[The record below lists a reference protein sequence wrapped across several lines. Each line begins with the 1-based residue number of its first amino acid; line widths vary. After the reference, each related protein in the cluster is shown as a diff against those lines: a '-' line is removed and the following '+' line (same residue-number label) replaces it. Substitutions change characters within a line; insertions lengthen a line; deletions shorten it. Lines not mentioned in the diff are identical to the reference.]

1 MKIVV
6 IGGTGLIGS
15 KTVAILREGGHEVL
29 AASPNTGVN
38 SITGEGLKEAMAGTQ
53 VVIDLANSPS
63 FEDKAVLEFFETSG
77 RNLHAAE
84 AAAGV
89 RHHIALSIVG
99 TDRTPD
105 NGYFRAKVAQ
115 EKLIETSGIP
125 YTIIRSTQFLEFL
138 GAIAA
143 SSADGNMVRLS
154 PGLFQPIAAD
164 DVAAIVADVALAAP
178 RNGIVEIA
186 GPERAPFNEIVA
198 RYLKAVGDPREVVSD
213 PEARYWGG
221 RVEERSLVPLGEAR
235 LGRIGF
241 DEWLPHRDVH
251 CMVRQR
257 EFIFYDS
264 GYHRASP
271 DAGAKAISHR
281 AGLQDVG
288 QLLALALRDSGRTAG
303 AVSFQ
308 NSLHPINLP
317 ALQPQANIRAMNFK
331 DISNFGSGSA
341 LHIESHG
348 VKPVS
353 HPIRTIAQGLLAE
366 LNQLLNFLGSSTD
379 LYRSHA
385 TSCLSVTCYMMSCYL
400 CNPIYQAFVA

>member
-15 KTVAILREGGHEVL
+15 KVVEKLKQKGHEAI
-29 AASPNTGVN
+29 AAAPNTGVN
-38 SITGEGLKEAMAGTQ
+38 TITGEGLKEAMARAQ

-63 FEDKAVLEFFETSG
+63 FEDKAALEFFETSG
-77 RNLHAAE
+77 RNLLAAE

-89 RHHIALSIVG
+89 GHHVALSIVG

-138 GAIAA
+138 GGIAA
-143 SSADGNMVRLS
+143 SSTDGNIVRLS

-178 RNGIVEIA
+178 RNGIIETA

-198 RYLKAVGDPREVVSD
+198 RYLKAVGDPREVVRD

-221 RVEERSLVPLGEAR
+221 RVEERSLVPLGVAR

-241 DEWLPHRDVH
+241 NEWLR
-251 CMVRQR
+251 
-257 EFIFYDS
+257 
-264 GYHRASP
+264 RAQ
-271 DAGAKAISHR
+271 AR
-281 AGLQDVG
+281 A
-288 QLLALALRDSGRTAG
+288 
-303 AVSFQ
+303 
-308 NSLHPINLP
+308 
-317 ALQPQANIRAMNFK
+317 
-331 DISNFGSGSA
+331 
-341 LHIESHG
+341 
-348 VKPVS
+348 
-353 HPIRTIAQGLLAE
+353 
-366 LNQLLNFLGSSTD
+366 
-379 LYRSHA
+379 
-385 TSCLSVTCYMMSCYL
+385 
-400 CNPIYQAFVA
+400 